1 MKKWVFVGSFIFVYS
16 CGVPMNKL
24 ATTCF
29 EKYPCLPKDS
39 IQYIEIEKEVLLTGD
54 TIYRKIPCPDGVK
67 FVTDTLYI
75 PEKIIQTKVNT
86 ERVFMQ
92 DSALIQAY
100 NELRLK
106 YEQAIIDISKA
117 QLELNLIKGKKNK
130 SLDGVAYILL
140 IICVLLSLCCL
151 VLVFRRK

>member
-1 MKKWVFVGSFIFVYS
+1 MSKWVLGSFIIFVYS
-16 CGVPMNKL
+16 CGVPMSKL

-29 EKYPCLPKDS
+29 EKYPCVPKDS
-39 IQYIEIEKEVLLTGD
+39 IQYIEIEKEVLLPGD
-54 TIYRKIPCPDGVK
+54 TIYRKIPCPDGVT

-75 PEKIIQTKVNT
+75 PEKIIQTRVNT

-106 YEQAIIDISKA
+106 YEQAIVDISKA
-117 QLELNLIKGKKNK
+117 RLELNLIKDKKNK
-130 SLDGVAYILL
+130 SLDGVGYGLL
-140 IICVLLSLCCL
+140 LICVLLSLCCL